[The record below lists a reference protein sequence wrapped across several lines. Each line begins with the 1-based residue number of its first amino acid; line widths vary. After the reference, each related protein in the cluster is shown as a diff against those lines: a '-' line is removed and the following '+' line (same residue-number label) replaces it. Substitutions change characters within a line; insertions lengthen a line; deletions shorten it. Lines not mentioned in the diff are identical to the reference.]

1 LSKSANNHNRLFCN
15 ARPFPEGLAEA
26 IDDGDVSSKDEVKIR
41 ARKLADD
48 FGMDVGEARKIWAFG
63 PDGSGPNIVLDAS
76 KGVQY
81 LNEIKDSVNSG
92 FQWAMKEGPL
102 TEEQCRGVI
111 IRLLDVTLHADA
123 IHRGA
128 GQIMPTARRVSFACM
143 YTAGPTLMEPY
154 YLADISTQQ
163 EGVGA
168 IYGIITQRR
177 GQVIAENQLPG
188 SPIVVMKCY
197 IPVAESFGLTAALRA
212 ATAGKAF
219 PQCSFHHWGVMNA
232 GDPTVAGTNA
242 NNLCVKIRVRKG
254 LDAKGQ
260 KEVRPL
266 SDWLDKL

>member
-1 LSKSANNHNRLFCN
+1 M
-15 ARPFPEGLAEA
+15 
-26 IDDGDVSSKDEVKIR
+26 
-41 ARKLADD
+41 ADD
-48 FGMDVGEARKIWAFG
+48 FGMDVGEARKIWAFA
-63 PDGSGPNIVLDAS
+63 PDGSGPNFVLDAT
-76 KGVQY
+76 KGVAY
-81 LNEIKDSVNSG
+81 LNEIKDAVNSG

-102 TEEQCRGVI
+102 TDEQCRGVQL
-111 IRLLDVTLHADA
+111 RLLDVTLHADA

-128 GQIMPTARRVSFACM
+128 GQIMPTSRRVSFASM
-143 YTAGPTLMEPY
+143 LTGSPALMEPIY
-154 YLADISTQQ
+154 IADISTQQ

-197 IPVAESFGLTAALRA
+197 VPVAESFGLTAALRA

-219 PQCSFHHWGVMNA
+219 PQCSFHHWAVMSHA
-232 GDPTVAGTNA
+232 GDPTVIGSKA
-242 NNLCVKIRVRKG
+242 NVLAVAIRCRKG